1 MISPYDYIQLK
12 AFARIEGVI
21 FGILGIAVLAC
32 LVESMQDP
40 SLGLLTPIGIIA
52 TPILAYYR
60 LRHFRDNVLGGIIS
74 FRRGTAYLA
83 FSFAYASL
91 LITGATYVYFS
102 FMDNG
107 QFLMAIQEQMMMPEV
122 QTALKEAGISK
133 TALQQEMDILAQI
146 RPIDISIS
154 ILSNALISG
163 FTLSIILGFICRRSV
178 AKA

>member
-1 MISPYDYIQLK
+1 MISPVEYIQLK
-12 AFARIEGVI
+12 AFARVEGII
-21 FGILGIAVLAC
+21 FGILGTAVLAC

-60 LRHFRDNVLGGIIS
+60 LRHFRDSVLGGIIS
-74 FRRGTAYLA
+74 FRRGMAYMA
-83 FSFAYASL
+83 FSFAYAA
-91 LITGATYVYFS
+91 LIMTVASYLYFA

-107 QFLMAIQEQMMMPEV
+107 QFLMAIQEQMMAPEV
-122 QTALKEAGISK
+122 QTALNEAGVSQTI
-133 TALQQEMDILAQI
+133 LQQEMDTLAQI
-146 RPIDISIS
+146 RPIDIAIS

-163 FTLSIILGFICRRSV
+163 FVLSIILGFICRKSV